1 MHLQTAQQHSHN
13 HSSPF
18 VSPTCLLQDTT
29 KNYAPQEAAG
39 QLQQLLRLPWSSGSL
54 QTLSATTNIQISRK
68 GKALLQTQLNPATTT
83 AGSAASLSSCGS
95 SSSRGLA
102 PAAAA
107 AAAAGD
113 GASGGLISLQHDRAK
128 ALPINGSIP
137 DPFLQR
143 IGLQTADGR
152 IKASMQVGV
161 TLVCWHCAKDGI
173 VVYPYAG
180 MAWPGNAVI
189 LVELVLC
196 I

>member
-1 MHLQTAQQHSHN
+1 VQDTTTHSPWRGPSSSSRQNHAAAQVDKAQRAPVVSHSN
-13 HSSPF
+13 
-18 VSPTCLLQDTT
+18 LLCCYSQDTT
-29 KNYAPQEAAG
+29 KNYAPQEAAE

-54 QTLSATTNIQISRK
+54 QTLTATTNIQISRK
-68 GKALLQTQLNPATTT
+68 GKALLQTQLNPAA
-83 AGSAASLSSCGS
+83 AGAAGNGVSAAGLSTSSSSSSSS

-102 PAAAA
+102 PAAA

-152 IKASMQVGV
+152 IKASMQVG
-161 TLVCWHCAKDGI
+161 LV
-173 VVYPYAG
+173 
-180 MAWPGNAVI
+180 
-189 LVELVLC
+189 
-196 I
+196 

>member
-1 MHLQTAQQHSHN
+1 MRLQTAQQHSHN

-107 AAAAGD
+107 AAAGD

-143 IGLQTADGR
+143 IGLQTADRR
-152 IKASMQVGV
+152 IKASMQVRCNIV
-161 TLVCWHCAKDGI
+161 AALFALVSGALS
-173 VVYPYAG
+173 
-180 MAWPGNAVI
+180 VI
-189 LVELVLC
+189 
-196 I
+196 